1 MEGVIAV
8 LNSTVERKIEKVPWI
23 PLIMLSVFLSFLAIA
38 SFRLLAPLGG
48 QWQCGY
54 SFGIISRVTCVAVY
68 PYLLLAIVYPLRQ
81 HLRLTSSTLT
91 YLYTA
96 GLVASFV
103 LGFGYQD
110 WIILLSRPK
119 VQDSLGLL
127 NVWWEPPTSAVE
139 AMLQGGIPT
148 DFVAWGPIIFVIS
161 LLYISF
167 FFFTS
172 SISLIF
178 RRSWL
183 DVEKIPF
190 PLALTGHEIVKIVQ
204 SNGEKSYRGKR
215 PFSIGV
221 ILGFIFVVPIFMART
236 FPWFPDIYSWRSICP
251 SNAWHLPENDPLGSS
266 IVGLASIAVDPI
278 SIAIFFLAPLSVS
291 FNVWFWTLTM
301 FVLEQVAFYMGYY
314 TGATSLSGSAKLCCT
329 AGVATTAPFYWP
341 IPSMLGGFLAL
352 TAMYIFLH
360 RRYVLDTLRSAIRG
374 QNQEIERNEAMS
386 YRSMYI
392 MMVVSFAACV
402 ASLMMLSINFM
413 AALIIALT
421 SCFSTW
427 FALTLI
433 LGMAGFGASDNRMWG
448 VGFMRIVWPDPST
461 APTNLDY
468 VMSHLWAQDGANVAT
483 YGFGN
488 GFFTTTLSLKMAS
501 LTGTSNRN
509 TFLVAA
515 TCWIVSVPVFMASS
529 VWFANLY
536 GTRVL
541 TWGNCAI
548 QDMCESN
555 PVAQASR
562 PSGSIYLTYGA
573 VGFIWTAILSF
584 LHARFV
590 WFPFEP
596 IGFII
601 ATSFSGQWNGVWST
615 FLVAW
620 VAKTIVLRVGG
631 SALYERLALPLVGG
645 FIAGVAL
652 ASTIGIVTGIIRFYV
667 PF

>member
-1 MEGVIAV
+1 
-8 LNSTVERKIEKVPWI
+8 LSSTEEKRVEKVPWI
-23 PLIMLSVFLSFLAIA
+23 PIVVLAGFLSFLAMA

-48 QWQCGY
+48 QFQCGY
-54 SFGIISRVTCVAVY
+54 SFGIISRVTCVAVF
-68 PYLLLAIVYPLRQ
+68 PYLLLAIVYPFR
-81 HLRLTSSTLT
+81 HRIKSNTLT
-91 YLYTA
+91 YLYTT
-96 GLVASFV
+96 GLTASFT

-127 NVWWEPPTSAVE
+127 NVWWEPPASTVRS
-139 AMLQGGIPT
+139 MLQGGVPT
-148 DFVAWGPIIFVIS
+148 DFVAWGPLIFTIS

-178 RRSWL
+178 RRSWI

-190 PLALTGHEIVKIVQ
+190 PLALAGNEIIKLNQ
-204 SNGEKSYRGKR
+204 SNGTQRYGGKR
-215 PFSIGV
+215 PFAIGV
-221 ILGFIFVVPIFMART
+221 ALGFVFMVPIFMART
-236 FPWFPDIYSWRSICP
+236 FSWFPDIYGWVSLAICP
-251 SNAWHLPENDPLGSS
+251 SNAYHLLADNPVGSS
-266 IVGLASIAVDPI
+266 VIGLASVAVDPI
-278 SIAIFFLAPLSVS
+278 SVAIFFLAPLSVQ
-291 FNVWFWTLTM
+291 FNVWFWTLVM
-301 FVLEQVAFYMGYY
+301 FILEQIAYFMGYY
-314 TGATSLSGSAKLCCT
+314 TGAASLSGSAKLCCT
-329 AGVATTAPFYWP
+329 AGVVTTAPFYWP

-352 TAMYIFLH
+352 TIMYIFLH
-360 RRYVLDTLRSAIRG
+360 RRYVLDTMRSALHPNI
-374 QNQEIERNEAMS
+374 EIERNEAMS

-392 MMVVSFAACV
+392 MMAISFVLSV
-402 ASLMMLSINFM
+402 ASLMMLSIDLL
-413 AALIIALT
+413 AAFIITLT
-421 SCFSTW
+421 SCFTTW

-433 LGMAGFGASDNRMWG
+433 VGMAGFGASDNRMWA

-468 VMSHLWAQDGANVAT
+468 IMSHLWAQDGANVAT

-488 GFFTTTLSLKMAS
+488 GYFTTALSLKMAS

-515 TCWIVSVPVFMASS
+515 VSWIVSVPILMASS

-548 QDMCESN
+548 QDICESN

-562 PSGSIYLTYGA
+562 PSGMTYLTYGA
-573 VGFIWTAILSF
+573 AGFIWTALLSF
-584 LHARFV
+584 LHSRFI

-620 VAKTIVLRVGG
+620 ILKTIVLRVGG
-631 SALYERLALPLVGG
+631 SSLYERLALPAVGG

-652 ASTIGIVTGIIRFYV
+652 ASTIGIITGIVRFYV

>member
-1 MEGVIAV
+1 
-8 LNSTVERKIEKVPWI
+8 VERCGLSSIEERRVEKVPWI
-23 PLIMLSVFLSFLAIA
+23 PLVVLTAFLSFLAMA

-68 PYLLLAIVYPLRQ
+68 PYLLLAIIYPFRS
-81 HLRLTSSTLT
+81 RLKITPSTLT

-96 GLVASFV
+96 GLVASFT

-110 WIILLSRPK
+110 WVILLSRPR

-127 NVWWEPPTSAVE
+127 DVWWEPPASSVE

-161 LLYISF
+161 MLYISF

-183 DVEKIPF
+183 DVEKVPF
-190 PLALTGHEIVKIVQ
+190 PLALAGHEIVKLTQSDGVQ
-204 SNGEKSYRGKR
+204 SYGGKR
-215 PFSIGV
+215 PFWIGML
-221 ILGFIFVVPIFMART
+221 LGFVFVVPIFMART

-251 SNAWHLPENDPLGSS
+251 SNAWHFLENDPISS
-266 IVGLASIAVDPI
+266 AVVGLASVAVDPI
-278 SIAIFFLAPLSVS
+278 SVAIFFLAPLSVS
-291 FNVWFWTLTM
+291 FNVWFWTLVM
-301 FVLEQVAFYMGYY
+301 FILEQIAFYMGYY
-314 TGATSLSGSAKLCCT
+314 TGTTGLSGSAKLCCT
-329 AGVATTAPFYWP
+329 AGVVTTAPFYWP

-352 TAMYIFLH
+352 TVMYVFLH
-360 RRYVLDTLRSAIRG
+360 RRYVLDTLRSAMLP
-374 QNQEIERNEAMS
+374 NPEIERNEAMS

-392 MMVVSFAACV
+392 MMVIAFAMSV

-413 AALIIALT
+413 AAFLIVLT
-421 SCFSTW
+421 SCFTTW

-448 VGFMRIVWPDPST
+448 VGFMRLVWPDPAT

-488 GFFTTTLSLKMAS
+488 GFFISSLSLKMAS

-509 TFLVAA
+509 AFLVSAV
-515 TCWIVSVPVFMASS
+515 CWIISVPILMASS
-529 VWFANLY
+529 VAFANLY

-555 PVAQASR
+555 PAAQASR
-562 PSGSIYLTYGA
+562 PPGSIYFTYGA
-573 VGFIWTAILSF
+573 AGFIWTALLSL

-620 VAKTIVLRVGG
+620 IAKTLVLRIGG
-631 SALYERLALPLVGG
+631 SSLYERLALPAVGG

-652 ASTIGIVTGIIRFYV
+652 ASTIGIITGIVRFYV